1 MKTTVKSQCGTV
13 TSKGISVSCES
24 VASCASRRSVRARSQ
39 LGVQSRKRSAF
50 FNLPGL
56 PEQAWCECLFS
67 DRRARTQVFGK
78 NRPTEMLRPALRFAP
93 LYGLAFL
100 GRPFQN
106 ASSFAARG
114 PATTRSKRFVLVWF
128 LCFEHGCAYGAV
140 TLSVGR
146 SSPTFPLGWFLPAAP
161 VQLNYTAG
169 KHS

>member
-1 MKTTVKSQCGTV
+1 MTPSRNIIPSGMKTTVKSQCGTV

-114 PATTRSKRFVLVWF
+114 PATTRSKRFEL
-128 LCFEHGCAYGAV
+128 LCFLASEHGLAFGSLISVLAGA
-140 TLSVGR
+140 SR
-146 SSPTFPLGWFLPAAP
+146 PFL
-161 VQLNYTAG
+161 
-169 KHS
+169 